1 MNGWAIPPPK
11 EPEKIPEDF
20 RREREAKVR
29 WLTGRGYLRSE
40 RIRAAMLK
48 VKREDFIPAQYR
60 DYAYMEVPFPLPG
73 REATISCPH
82 SYPLFYEPLRLQ
94 EGCSFLEIGLGSG
107 YGTALARE
115 IVGPHGLIISIEIDP
130 ETYAFARKNLQNA
143 GYQDIIMVQG
153 DGGLG
158 YPERSPYD
166 SICITAACP
175 GIPPPL
181 IEQLGK
187 GGRLIAPVRERG
199 IQELVLLEKSGQGLR
214 REVITEVLYV
224 LLKGK
229 YG

>member
-1 MNGWAIPPPK
+1 
-11 EPEKIPEDF
+11 
-20 RREREAKVR
+20 
-29 WLTGRGYLRSE
+29 
-40 RIRAAMLK
+40 
-48 VKREDFIPAQYR
+48 
-60 DYAYMEVPFPLPG
+60 
-73 REATISCPH
+73 
-82 SYPLFYEPLRLQ
+82 
-94 EGCSFLEIGLGSG
+94 
-107 YGTALARE
+107 
-115 IVGPHGLIISIEIDP
+115 
-130 ETYAFARKNLQNA
+130 
-143 GYQDIIMVQG
+143 MVEE

-175 GIPPPL
+175 GIPHPL